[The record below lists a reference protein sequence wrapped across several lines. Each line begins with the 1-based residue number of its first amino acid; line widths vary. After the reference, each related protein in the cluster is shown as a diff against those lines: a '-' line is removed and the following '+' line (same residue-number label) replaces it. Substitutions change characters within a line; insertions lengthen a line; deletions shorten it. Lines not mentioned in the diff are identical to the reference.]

1 MRKYFSM
8 FIAAVASFIF
18 LAPVNA
24 QQSAVSNETAKVE
37 AASSVLAEIMRVPE
51 DGIPEAL
58 LSNAYGVAVI
68 PGVIKAA
75 FGIGGRYG
83 EGILAVRTA
92 DGAWSN
98 PAFISLTG
106 GSLGWQIGAESTDLI
121 LVFKSRQSI
130 DAISRGKFT
139 LGVDAS
145 VAAGPVGRHAQASTD
160 AQLRAEIY
168 SYSRSRGLFAGV
180 ALEGAALQM
189 DNSAN
194 AVFYDRPDITANMI
208 FAGKGLLAPQAAT
221 RFTCAL
227 AAYTNTSMKMCA

>member
-1 MRKYFSM
+1 MRKYFM
-8 FIAAVASFIF
+8 LFVAAVTVFGSF
-18 LAPVNA
+18 APLYA
-24 QQSAVSNETAKVE
+24 QKTAVSSEVAKVE
-37 AASSVLAEIMRVPE
+37 SATAVLSEIMRVPE

-58 LSNAYGVAVI
+58 LNNAYGVAVI

-145 VAAGPVGRHAQASTD
+145 VAAGPVGRSAQASTD
-160 AQLRAEIY
+160 VQLKAEIY
-168 SYSRSRGLFAGV
+168 SYSRSRGLFAGI
-180 ALEGAALQM
+180 ALSGAALQM
-189 DNSAN
+189 DHTAN
-194 AVFYDRPDITANMI
+194 AAFYNREDITPSLI
-208 FAGKGLLAPQAAT
+208 FAGEGLVAPQVAG
-221 RFTCAL
+221 RFMCTL
-227 AAYTNTSMKMCA
+227 AAYTHTVMKICA